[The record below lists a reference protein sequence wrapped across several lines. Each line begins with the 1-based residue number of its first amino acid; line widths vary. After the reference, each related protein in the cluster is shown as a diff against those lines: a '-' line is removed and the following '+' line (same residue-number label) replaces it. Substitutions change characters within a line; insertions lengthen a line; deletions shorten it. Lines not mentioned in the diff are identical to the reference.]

1 MRDKFFDIAD
11 TAAETFAK
19 LVLLLLF
26 GACTIFLMVDAAP
39 VGIVFFFVV
48 LSFARWVWAKPSEA
62 DDQLVD

>member
-19 LVLLLLF
+19 LVLVLLF
-26 GACTIFLMVDAAP
+26 AACTIFLMVDAAP

-48 LSFARWVWAKPSEA
+48 LSFARWVWAKPAEN
-62 DDQLVD
+62 DDQLAD